1 MVIIDMFD
9 FRFYEIWRSEEFV
22 LTLVQGAFNS
32 VWLTIVGGF
41 VGFLLGITLA
51 LSQDKSVFIGVRII
65 ARSYVEFI
73 RNTPFVVQMF
83 FIAFGLPILL
93 DLQWS
98 FYFSALLAI
107 TLNFS
112 AYFAEI
118 IRSGIN
124 SIPKGQIE
132 AAQSLGMT
140 EVYIIKDIVLPQA
153 LAKVYPSLTSQ
164 FIFLFLT
171 TGLISEIGVEDL
183 TWAGRFIADRN
194 FRDFEVYL
202 VLTGIYMS
210 LSWSFIFILNSLKQ
224 KAFPWWGLK

>member
-1 MVIIDMFD
+1 
-9 FRFYEIWRSEEFV
+9 
-22 LTLVQGAFNS
+22 
-32 VWLTIVGGF
+32 
-41 VGFLLGITLA
+41 
-51 LSQDKSVFIGVRII
+51 
-65 ARSYVEFI
+65 
-73 RNTPFVVQMF
+73 
-83 FIAFGLPILL
+83 
-93 DLQWS
+93 LQWS

-140 EVYIIKDIVLPQA
+140 KVYTIKDIVLPQA

>member
-1 MVIIDMFD
+1 MFD
-9 FRFYEIWRSEEFV
+9 FRFYEIWRSEEF
-22 LTLVQGAFNS
+22 LNTLIEGAFNS
-32 VWLTIVGGF
+32 FWLTTVGGICGF
-41 VGFLLGITLA
+41 VLA
-51 LSQDKSVFIGVRII
+51 LILVLMQDKSLFIGIRLTSRI
-65 ARSYVEFI
+65 YVEFI

-83 FIAFGLPILL
+83 FVAFGLPLLL

-98 FYFSALLAI
+98 FHISALLAI

-118 IRSGIN
+118 VRSGID
-124 SIPKGQIE
+124 STPKGQIE
-132 AAQSLGMT
+132 AAQSLGFKK
-140 EVYIIKDIVLPQA
+140 IAIFKDIVLPQA
-153 LAKVYPSLTSQ
+153 IAKVCPSLTSQ

-183 TWAGRFIADRN
+183 TWAGRFISDRN

-202 VLTGIYMS
+202 VLTGIYMCM
-210 LSWSFIFILNSLKQ
+210 SWMFIFLLNSLKQ

>member
-1 MVIIDMFD
+1 MFD

-65 ARSYVEFI
+65 ARSYVELI

-140 EVYIIKDIVLPQA
+140 KAYTIKDIVLPQA

-210 LSWSFIFILNSLKQ
+210 LSWSFIFILNNLKQ